1 MNPQK
6 PAPPEN
12 RLLSLKARQ
21 IERKTQQAVRKAQ
34 QVARTAEGTETKTS
48 LQKKSLEASVESTVC
63 TSETFLSR
71 PETDSPSSEQAE
83 EFRRRDAEILGRM
96 SMRGCEFN
104 ESHRH
109 EFRRRRAEIFCRMVM
124 SACEFTPEADL
135 PPWEQRAETFRR
147 EAEIY
152 GRMSMRGCEFNE
164 SHRHEFIDIHDNS
177 DDDDGTVDY
186 DSDAYE
192 SDDCEDDDF
201 EDPGCNPFAVDLLE
215 PGPEGGVKGGAEAG
229 AGAEEIDGFIV
240 VGPGGGGL

>member
-1 MNPQK
+1 MRG
-6 PAPPEN
+6 PEF
-12 RLLSLKARQ
+12 
-21 IERKTQQAVRKAQ
+21 T
-34 QVARTAEGTETKTS
+34 
-48 LQKKSLEASVESTVC
+48 
-63 TSETFLSR
+63 
-71 PETDSPSSEQAE
+71 PETDSLPSEQA
-83 EFRRRDAEILGRM
+83 A
-96 SMRGCEFN
+96 
-104 ESHRH
+104 

-201 EDPGCNPFAVDLLE
+201 EDD
-215 PGPEGGVKGGAEAG
+215 
-229 AGAEEIDGFIV
+229 ID
-240 VGPGGGGL
+240 

>member
-96 SMRGCEFN
+96 
-104 ESHRH
+104 
-109 EFRRRRAEIFCRMVM
+109 VM

-201 EDPGCNPFAVDLLE
+201 EDD
-215 PGPEGGVKGGAEAG
+215 
-229 AGAEEIDGFIV
+229 ID
-240 VGPGGGGL
+240 

>member
-109 EFRRRRAEIFCRMVM
+109 EF
-124 SACEFTPEADL
+124 
-135 PPWEQRAETFRR
+135 
-147 EAEIY
+147 
-152 GRMSMRGCEFNE
+152 
-164 SHRHEFIDIHDNS
+164 IDIHDNS

-201 EDPGCNPFAVDLLE
+201 EDD
-215 PGPEGGVKGGAEAG
+215 
-229 AGAEEIDGFIV
+229 ID
-240 VGPGGGGL
+240 